1 MDHVGLGQALEEDDE
16 LLSSV
21 AADGVRLA
29 EAAAQQGGQRRE
41 HAVTDGMAEAIVDG
55 LEVVEVDHH
64 PGEMPG
70 SVATFLRMQGL
81 GALDE
86 RGVGE
91 QPREAVAIEEVLQE
105 ARALQA

>member
-1 MDHVGLGQALEEDDE
+1 MEHVGLGQALEEDHE
-16 LLSSV
+16 LLPSV

-29 EAAAQQGGQRRE
+29 EAPAQQGRQRRE

-64 PGEMPG
+64 PREMPG
-70 SVATFLRMQGL
+70 RLAPLLRVQGL

-86 RGVGE
+86 RGVRE
-91 QPREAVAIEEVLQE
+91 QPREAIAIEEVLE
-105 ARALQA
+105 EPRALQA